1 MPYNLDL
8 SAISVQ
14 EYKEMLKAQNLLP
27 GRRMLHQDID
37 HIFDLIGKQGIE
49 HIAQLRK
56 QLSAPK
62 KLASFAAAIGISG
75 EYLVLLKREIGSLE
89 QKPVPIEGFPGIDEA
104 EVASLKSMS
113 ITTSKDYY
121 EVASSNSD
129 ELFCL
134 CDLVRINGVGAV
146 AARAFYEAGYRS
158 VADIACADAGD
169 MLERVSEVNDEKQYY
184 KAKLGVK
191 DMQFCIDFAALLMKR
206 CG

>member
-8 SAISVQ
+8 SAITVR

-27 GRRMLHQDID
+27 GRRMLREGID
-37 HIFDLIGKQGIE
+37 HIFDLIEKQGIG

-62 KLASFAAAIGISG
+62 RLASFAAATGISE
-75 EYLVLLKREIGSLE
+75 EYLVLLKREMGSLE
-89 QKPVPIEGFPGIDEA
+89 QKPVPIAGFPGMDAVVIA
-104 EVASLKSMS
+104 NLKRRG

-121 EVASSNSD
+121 EGGPVAD

-134 CDLVRINGVGAV
+134 CDLVRINGVGT
-146 AARAFYEAGYRS
+146 AAAKAFCEAGYRS

-169 MLERVSEVNDEKQYY
+169 MLERVSKVNEEKQYY
-184 KAKLGVK
+184 EARLGVK
-191 DMQFCIDFAALLMKR
+191 DMQFCIDFAVLLMKR
-206 CG
+206 CDG